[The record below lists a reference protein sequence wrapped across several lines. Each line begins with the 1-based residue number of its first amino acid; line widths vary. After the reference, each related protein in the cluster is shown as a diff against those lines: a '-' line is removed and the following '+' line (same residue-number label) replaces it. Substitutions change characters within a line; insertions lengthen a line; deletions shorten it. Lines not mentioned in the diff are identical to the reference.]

1 MVQIVAWVWERQN
14 AYSSDGAIKATKP
27 MLMASRSST
36 GWTLRRSSPPSNIKW
51 DELVAVLKHL
61 GYKVIMN
68 SGSRRK
74 FHHAEKDNVISL
86 HKPHPG
92 NEVKPCYIREVRETL
107 EEIGL
112 I

>member
-1 MVQIVAWVWERQN
+1 MAQVQKVIERM
-14 AYSSDGAIKATKP
+14 KAKP
-27 MLMASRSST
+27 T
-36 GWTLRRSSPPSNIKW
+36 PNNIKW
-51 DELVAVLKHL
+51 DELVLVLKHL
-61 GYKVIMN
+61 GYKVMMN

-74 FHHAEKDNVISL
+74 FHNAERNNLISL

-92 NEVKPCYIREVRETL
+92 NEVKACYISAVRETL

>member
-1 MVQIVAWVWERQN
+1 MAQADKTIEK
-14 AYSSDGAIKATKP
+14 IKAKP
-27 MLMASRSST
+27 T
-36 GWTLRRSSPPSNIKW
+36 PSNIKW

-74 FHHAEKDNVISL
+74 FHHTEKDNVISL
-86 HKPHPG
+86 HQPHPG

>member
-1 MVQIVAWVWERQN
+1 MAQADKIIEK
-14 AYSSDGAIKATKP
+14 IKAKP
-27 MLMASRSST
+27 T
-36 GWTLRRSSPPSNIKW
+36 PSNIKW

-92 NEVKPCYIREVRETL
+92 NEVKPCNIREVRETL